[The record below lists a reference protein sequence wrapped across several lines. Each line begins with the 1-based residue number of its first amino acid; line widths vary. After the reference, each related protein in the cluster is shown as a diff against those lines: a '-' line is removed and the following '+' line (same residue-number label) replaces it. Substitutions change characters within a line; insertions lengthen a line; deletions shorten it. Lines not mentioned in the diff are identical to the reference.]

1 MFWGKGATSPAD
13 QSVAREKLKVNF
25 KNRPPEW
32 PGVTDVGGKVTDLL
46 QIFALISNAGNPH
59 EHLLF
64 AMLLLMLLMLLIIY
78 YKKKN
83 KNKKIYKKYIL

>member
-1 MFWGKGATSPAD
+1 M
-13 QSVAREKLKVNF
+13 
-25 KNRPPEW
+25 
-32 PGVTDVGGKVTDLL
+32 L

-78 YKKKN
+78 YKKKI
-83 KNKKIYKKYIL
+83 KIKKYIRSIYYKQIALLSVTSVTKTRKPLHHAGLRVLLIVPNCY